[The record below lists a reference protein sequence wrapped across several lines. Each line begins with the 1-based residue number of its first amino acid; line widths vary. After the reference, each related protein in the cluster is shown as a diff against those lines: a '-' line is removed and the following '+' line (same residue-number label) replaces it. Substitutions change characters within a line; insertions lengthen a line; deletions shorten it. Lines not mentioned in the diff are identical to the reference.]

1 MGKPINENPNPA
13 PRMNAPVVQLNPSSE
28 VAALRERC
36 EKAEAE
42 RDEAKKQSDE
52 LNDLF
57 DLQYNA
63 DCRATK
69 RWRESH
75 PDSPTVLPDRC
86 DMVVWLIGKLE
97 KAEARAE
104 RLAAYVRAIHAREDA
119 AEPSEYAD
127 PCGDEWRAY
136 SALWDARESAR
147 AAVDAHRDL
156 EGGAA

>member
-104 RLAAYVRAIHAREDA
+104 RLAAYVRMDIEHINHRWN
-119 AEPSEYAD
+119 
-127 PCGDEWRAY
+127 GDH
-136 SALWDARESAR
+136 
-147 AAVDAHRDL
+147 AAVKACALKLRDLMVSLEAHRDL

>member
-42 RDEAKKQSDE
+42 VAALRERCEKAEAEADEWKAASAINGSNMAGYQTRSIVAE
-52 LNDLF
+52 ERL
-57 DLQYNA
+57 
-63 DCRATK
+63 
-69 RWRESH
+69 
-75 PDSPTVLPDRC
+75 V
-86 DMVVWLIGKLE
+86 

-104 RLAAYVRAIHAREDA
+104 RLAAYVRMDIEHINHRWN
-119 AEPSEYAD
+119 
-127 PCGDEWRAY
+127 GDH
-136 SALWDARESAR
+136 
-147 AAVDAHRDL
+147 AAVKACALKLRDLMVSLEAHRDL